1 MATNVTD
8 QYTELVQQSQEAAR
22 TAVDY
27 WSKTVQQAVA
37 QLPANAAPFAAPY
50 DVDTLIDQYFDFVGK
65 VLEVQRDFAK
75 SLIARSNAAGEA
87 FAARAK
93 EVAEATTEA
102 TKSATKSATKT
113 ATQKS

>member
-1 MATNVTD
+1 MATTLTD
-8 QYTELVQQSQEAAR
+8 HYTELVQQSQEALR
-22 TAVDY
+22 TAVDN
-27 WSKTVQQAVA
+27 WSKIVEQAVA
-37 QLPANAAPFAAPY
+37 QLPATATPFAAPY
-50 DVDTLIDQYFDFVGK
+50 DVNAVVDQYFDFAGK

-75 SLIARSNAAGEA
+75 NLIARSNAAGEA

-102 TKSATKSATKT
+102 TKSATKA